1 MACGRYS
8 PPYSLSGSSDA
19 VCHYHCCTATC
30 FDVGVDAVVGCVRH
44 GRRAVA
50 ASTSRQALP
59 VQRDASAQQLSV
71 QICRRE
77 TQRRPQHQGTFRLLQ
92 CSASYV
98 SCQRATARICCCC
111 AAAAGHPTPGSNRLV
126 YLARRVLS
134 SKPAARCCGGQ

>member
-1 MACGRYS
+1 M
-8 PPYSLSGSSDA
+8 
-19 VCHYHCCTATC
+19 
-30 FDVGVDAVVGCVRH
+30 VGCVRH

-111 AAAAGHPTPGSNRLV
+111 AAAAAGHPTPGSNRLV
-126 YLARRVLS
+126 YLARGCS
-134 SKPAARCCGGQ
+134 AANPPHAAAAVERWDRQTGRLTDTGPLYRPCSAYYASVPKISVSLL